1 MNIFLEASF
10 TAEEEVE
17 EEENQDVIWSKFN

>member
-17 EEENQDVIWSKFN
+17 EENQDVIWSKFN